1 MCCSGQP
8 SLSNFVTNLFNHIM
22 FSCHIV
28 ALLNYLSFSIQNK
41 QSYSRELVNNLG
53 LQYSAVKS
61 FESAIDVHAS

>member
-1 MCCSGQP
+1 
-8 SLSNFVTNLFNHIM
+8 M